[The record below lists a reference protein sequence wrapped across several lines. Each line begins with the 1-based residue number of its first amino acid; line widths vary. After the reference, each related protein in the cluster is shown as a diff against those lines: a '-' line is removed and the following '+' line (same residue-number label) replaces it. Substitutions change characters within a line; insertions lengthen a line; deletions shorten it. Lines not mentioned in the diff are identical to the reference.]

1 MAFSSWTLGT
11 ARVRFFVDKDVPE
24 RLLGKMFFRLLLLFT
39 CVPLVELY
47 ILLQVGSVIGA
58 ANTILLVILTG
69 VLGAFLAQREGIRT
83 LQTIQSVM
91 ARGEMPGEA
100 LLDALLILV
109 AGFVLITPGILTDT
123 LGFLLLIPATRLRIR
138 VWVNRQVER
147 KLTSVNTTVY

>member
-1 MAFSSWTLGT
+1 
-11 ARVRFFVDKDVPE
+11 
-24 RLLGKMFFRLLLLFT
+24 MFFRLFLLFT

-47 ILLQVGSVIGA
+47 ILLQIGSVIGA

-83 LQTIQSVM
+83 LRTIQSVM
-91 ARGEMPGEA
+91 ARGEMPGEP

-109 AGFVLITPGILTDT
+109 AGFVLITPGILTDL

-138 VWVNRQVER
+138 VWVKRQLEH
-147 KLTSVNTTVY
+147 KLTSVNTTVYYRDPPQK

>member
-1 MAFSSWTLGT
+1 
-11 ARVRFFVDKDVPE
+11 
-24 RLLGKMFFRLLLLFT
+24 MFFRLFLLFT

-47 ILLQVGSVIGA
+47 ILLQVGSIIGA

-83 LQTIQSVM
+83 LQTIRSVM
-91 ARGEMPGEA
+91 AQGEMPGES

-109 AGFVLITPGILTDT
+109 AGFVLITPGILTDM

-138 VWVNRQVER
+138 FWVKRQLER
-147 KLTSVNTTVY
+147 KLISVNTRVYYRDPP

>member
-1 MAFSSWTLGT
+1 
-11 ARVRFFVDKDVPE
+11 
-24 RLLGKMFFRLLLLFT
+24 MFFRLFLLFT

-58 ANTILLVILTG
+58 VNTILLVIFTG

-91 ARGEMPGEA
+91 ARGEMPGEP

-109 AGFVLITPGILTDT
+109 AGFVLITPGILTDL
-123 LGFLLLIPATRLRIR
+123 LGFLLLLPATRLRIGG
-138 VWVNRQVER
+138 WAKRQLER
-147 KLTSVNTTVY
+147 RLSSVNTTVYYRDPP